1 MLAVVPA
8 VLGRP
13 DAVLGHLS
21 EKQMEINHAP
31 LLVMLNKLTEGSSEK
46 LNRAKLKKK
55 SRVYNYILLRIGG
68 SFDKESLFRLYSKYF
83 VK

>member
-46 LNRAKLKKK
+46 LNRAKLKKNH
-55 SRVYNYILLRIGG
+55 VYIIIFY
-68 SFDKESLFRLYSKYF
+68 
-83 VK
+83 